1 MRFRMSTAALVAL
14 TTIAACTES
23 TTTPAA
29 KRAAMLL
36 RSTGVALPPV
46 RISEIHYD
54 NVSTDAGEAIE
65 ISGPAGTD
73 VTGWSLVLYNGNG
86 GASYGTKTFSGTIPA
101 TCDSRGV
108 IVTTYPVNGIQ
119 NGDPDGVALVDAN
132 GAVIELLS
140 YGGTFTAV
148 GGPANGMITVD
159 MGAKESSSTPVGFS
173 LQRNG
178 DGTWN
183 APAQNTFGACNDDQG
198 GVVQQPVDSVEV
210 APPTATVTVGGTVA
224 FTATG
229 LDASNNPVTGATFSW
244 GTSDA
249 TVATVDGNGV
259 ATAAKAGTVE
269 ISATSNGHTGKAT
282 LTVNPASNPG
292 LPAVRFSEIHYD
304 NAGTDAN
311 EGIEIEGPAGT
322 DVSGWSIVLYNGN
335 GGVPY
340 GTTTLSGTIPSMCS
354 GRGVIPT
361 LYPSNGIQ
369 NGGTTAAPEADGM
382 ALVDATGTV
391 VEFLSYEGV
400 MTATSGPA
408 AGTVSTDIGV
418 FENSAT
424 VGFDLQRLPDG
435 TWQGP
440 IAATMGACNGTSVP
454 VQGAIT
460 FSGRSA
466 TDDPPLPVGF
476 QAQIFA
482 TEKQGSTT
490 ITSGFA
496 WTSDTPTIATIDANG
511 VISALAPGNAVL
523 RATAQDG
530 TTQTI
535 TLPTID
541 AVASTTALYGNNTEF
556 GVPTDADPSDDF
568 IIRRPEYTIS
578 YSSVRNT
585 PNWVAYEIDPT
596 HFGSQDRCNCFTF
609 DPALPTSYFHYT
621 TADYTGAG
629 AFAGYGIDRG
639 HLARSAD
646 RTSASLDNAYTFY
659 MSNIVPQASDLN
671 QGPWADMETYLGNLV
686 KSSGKEV
693 YIVAGVAGNK
703 GTVKG
708 EGKIVIPAYTWKVAV
723 VMPHDEGLAD
733 VKSLDDLQVIA
744 AVMPNEPGVRN
755 VDWNTY
761 KVTVDSV
768 EKLSGYDLLSLL
780 RDDIEI
786 AVESNT
792 KPPVAVVD
800 GPYAAN
806 EGAAV
811 TMSAAASSDPDG
823 DAITYAWS
831 FGDGA
836 TAAGVSA
843 THSYANDGAY
853 TVRLIATD
861 VRGLSDTVFTQATVA
876 NVAPAIAAF
885 GGATLLPG
893 ETYTSSGSF
902 TDPGADP
909 WSATADYGDGTG
921 PGTLSL
927 AGMSFYLS
935 HRYTA
940 AGSFT
945 VTVAVSDD
953 DVTAT
958 RTATVTVLSPVQGLG
973 VAGATVSAL
982 VSNGTINSGNGRSLQ
997 AKLDAASASIDRGN
1011 GEAAT
1016 GQLGALLNEL
1026 QAMVGSGRLT
1036 AADAQPISD
1045 MVNRVLRSIAG

>member
-1 MRFRMSTAALVAL
+1 MRLRMRTAAVVAL
-14 TTIAACTES
+14 AMIAGCTES

-36 RSTGVALPPV
+36 RATALAAPPV

-54 NVSTDAGEAIE
+54 NASTDVGEAIE

-86 GASYGTKTFSGTIPA
+86 GAAYGTKTFSGTIPA
-101 TCDSRGV
+101 TCGARGV
-108 IVTTYPVNGIQ
+108 IVTTYAVNGIQ
-119 NGDPDGVALVDAN
+119 NGDPDGVALVDNN
-132 GAVIELLS
+132 GTVIELLS

-148 GGPANGMITVD
+148 GGPANGMVTVD
-159 MGAKESSSTPVGFS
+159 MGAKESSTTPVGYS

-183 APAQNTFGACNDDQG
+183 PPAPNTFGTCNDDQG
-198 GVVQQPVDSVEV
+198 GVTPAPVESVTV
-210 APPTATVTVGGTVA
+210 SPATAAATVGQTAA

-229 LDASNNPVTGATFSW
+229 LDGSNNPVAGATFTW

-249 TVATVDGNGV
+249 TIATVDANGV
-259 ATAAKAGTVE
+259 ATAVKAGTVD
-269 ISATSNGHTGKAT
+269 ITATSNGHMGKAT
-282 LTVNPASNPG
+282 LTVSDATTPG
-292 LPAVRFSEIHYD
+292 LPAVRISEIHYD

-311 EGIEIEGPAGT
+311 EGVEIEGPAGT
-322 DVSGWSIVLYNGN
+322 DVTGWSIVLYNGN

-340 GTTTLSGTIPSMCS
+340 NTTTLTGTIPSMCS
-354 GRGVIPT
+354 GRGVIAT

-369 NGGTTAAPEADGM
+369 NGGTSASPEADGM
-382 ALVDATGTV
+382 ALVDATGKV
-391 VEFLSYEGV
+391 IEFLSYEGV

-408 AGTVSTDIGV
+408 AGTTSTDIGV
-418 FENSAT
+418 LENSAPT
-424 VGFDLQRLPDG
+424 GTSLQRLPDG

-440 IAATMGACNGTSVP
+440 IAATMGACNGTTVP
-454 VQGAIT
+454 TQGAIT

-482 TEKQGSTT
+482 TEKQGGSTVSTT
-490 ITSGFA
+490 FS
-496 WTSDTPTIATIDANG
+496 WTSDTPAIATIDANG
-511 VISALAPGNAVL
+511 VITALAPGSAVL

-530 TTQTI
+530 TTQTV
-535 TLPTID
+535 TLPTITP
-541 AVASTTALYGNNTEF
+541 VASTTALYANNTEF

-568 IIRRPEYTIS
+568 IIKRPEYTIS
-578 YSSVRNT
+578 YSPVRNT

-596 HFGSQDRCNCFTF
+596 HFGSEDRCNCFTF
-609 DPALPTSYFHYT
+609 DPALPSSFVRYT

-671 QGPWADMETYLGNLV
+671 QGPWAVMENYLGDLV
-686 KSSGKEV
+686 RNSGKEV
-693 YIVAGVAGNK
+693 YVVAGVAGNK

-708 EGKIVIPAYTWKVAV
+708 EGKITIPAYTWKVAV
-723 VMPHDEGLAD
+723 IMPHDKGLAD
-733 VKSLDDLQVIA
+733 VKSLNDLQVVA
-744 AVMPNEPGVRN
+744 AVMPNEAGVRN

-768 EKLSGYDLLSLL
+768 EALSGYDLLSLL

-800 GPYAAN
+800 GPYASS
-806 EGAAV
+806 EGSAV
-811 TMSAAASSDPDG
+811 SMSAAGSSDPDG

-836 TAAGVSA
+836 TATGVSA
-843 THSYANDGAY
+843 THTYANDGAY

-861 VRGLSDTVFTQATVA
+861 IRGLSDTVFTQANVT
-876 NVAPAIAAF
+876 NVAPAIAPF
-885 GGATLLPG
+885 DGSTILPG
-893 ETYTSSGSF
+893 ETYTSSGTF

-909 WSATADYGDGTG
+909 WSATVDYGDGSG
-921 PGTLSL
+921 ASALSL
-927 AGMSFYLS
+927 AGKSFYLS
-935 HRYTA
+935 HTYTA

-945 VTVAVSDD
+945 VTVGISDD
-953 DVTAT
+953 DVTST
-958 RTATVTVLSPVQGLG
+958 RSATVTVLTPVQGLG
-973 VAGATVSAL
+973 IASSAVSAL
-982 VSNGTINSGNGRSLQ
+982 VSNGAINSGNGKSLE
-997 AKLDAASASIDRGN
+997 AKLDAASAAIERGN
-1011 GEAAT
+1011 VAAAN
-1016 GQLGALLNEL
+1016 GQLGALLNEI
-1026 QAMVGSGRLT
+1026 QAMVGSGRLS
-1036 AADAQPISD
+1036 AADAQPIVEI
-1045 MVNRVLRSIAG
+1045 VNRVVRSIGG